1 MKYIGALLVLALCA
15 GAPVFAQD
23 ATNLPLVGVLRI
35 NGPDTVEPMATQFRA
50 ALAALGR
57 VDGRTIRLEYRLA
70 EGHVDR
76 FPELAQ
82 ALVGENAR
90 VIVALGDPAIR
101 AAQQATRSIPIVAMA
116 DDLVASGL
124 IASLA
129 RPGGNTTGISIL
141 ATELDA
147 KKLEIL
153 KQIIPAARRFG
164 VLSDPANTV
173 PARRQAITDRART
186 LGVEL
191 QTVDVQGAADIAPAF
206 ASFRAEGAEAI
217 DILASPLLNG
227 LRKDLGRLS
236 LDYRLPAICQFRE
249 AVEVGCLA
257 SYGVRLSDALAMTA
271 ALTEKMLKGGQPG
284 DTPAEQPTR
293 FELVINHHVARSIGI
308 EISPAILD
316 GADEVIE

>member
-1 MKYIGALLVLALCA
+1 MKYIGVFLVLALCA
-15 GAPVFAQD
+15 GTPVFAQD

-35 NGPDTVEPMATQFRA
+35 NTPDTVEPMATQFRT
-50 ALAALGR
+50 ALAALGQ
-57 VDGRTIRLEYRLA
+57 VDGRTIRVEYRLA

-82 ALVGENAR
+82 ALVAQNAR
-90 VIVALGDPAIR
+90 VIVALGDPAVR

>member
-1 MKYIGALLVLALCA
+1 MKYIGTLFVLALCA
-15 GAPVFAQD
+15 GVPVFAQD
-23 ATNLPLVGVLRI
+23 AANLPLVGVLRI
-35 NGPDTVEPMATQFRA
+35 NTPDTVEPMATLFGT
-50 ALAALGR
+50 ALAALGW
-57 VDGRTIRLEYRLA
+57 VDGRTVRLEYRLA

-82 ALVGENAR
+82 ALVAENAR

-116 DDLVASGL
+116 DDLVASEL

-164 VLSDPANTV
+164 ILSDPANTV

>member
-1 MKYIGALLVLALCA
+1 MKYIGVFLVLALCA
-15 GAPVFAQD
+15 GVPVFAQD
-23 ATNLPLVGVLRI
+23 GGNLPLVGVLRI
-35 NGPDTVEPMATQFRA
+35 NTPDTVEPMVTQFRA
-50 ALAALGR
+50 ALAALGQ

-70 EGHVDR
+70 EGHLDR

-82 ALVGENAR
+82 ALVAENAR

-101 AAQQATRSIPIVAMA
+101 AAQQATHSIPIIAMA

-129 RPGGNTTGISIL
+129 RPGGNTTGVSIL

-153 KQIIPAARRFG
+153 KHIIPAARRSG
-164 VLSDPANTV
+164 VLSDPGNTV
-173 PARRQAITDRART
+173 PARLRAIADRART

-191 QTVDVQGAADIAPAF
+191 QIVEVHGAADIAPAF
-206 ASFRAEGAEAI
+206 AAFRAEGAEAI

-227 LRKDLGRLS
+227 LRKEIGRLS

-249 AVEVGCLA
+249 AVEAGCLA
-257 SYGVRLSDALAMTA
+257 SYGVRLSDSFVMIA
-271 ALTEKMLKGGQPG
+271 ALTDKMLKGAQPG
-284 DTPAEQPTR
+284 ETPAEQPTR
-293 FELVINHHVARSIGI
+293 VELVINQRVARAIGI
-308 EISPAILD
+308 EIPAAILD

>member
-90 VIVALGDPAIR
+90 VIVALGDPAVR

-271 ALTEKMLKGGQPG
+271 ALTDKMLKGGQPG

-293 FELVINHHVARSIGI
+293 FELVINQRVARSIGI

>member
-1 MKYIGALLVLALCA
+1 MKYIGVFLVLALCA
-15 GAPVFAQD
+15 GTPVFAQD

-35 NGPDTVEPMATQFRA
+35 NTPDTVEPMATQFRT
-50 ALAALGR
+50 ALAALGW

-82 ALVGENAR
+82 ALVAENAH
-90 VIVALGDPAIR
+90 VIVALGDPAVR

-173 PARRQAITDRART
+173 PARRQAIADRART

-191 QTVDVQGAADIAPAF
+191 QTVEVHGAADIAPAF

-217 DILASPLLNG
+217 DILASPLLNA
-227 LRKDLGRLS
+227 LRNELGRLS

-249 AVEVGCLA
+249 AVEAGCLA
-257 SYGVRLSDALAMTA
+257 SYGVRLSDAFAMVA
-271 ALTEKMLKGGQPG
+271 ALTDKMLKGAQPG
-284 DTPAEQPTR
+284 ETPAEQPTR
-293 FELVINHHVARSIGI
+293 VELVINQHVARAIGI
-308 EISPAILD
+308 DIPAVILD

>member
-1 MKYIGALLVLALCA
+1 
-15 GAPVFAQD
+15 
-23 ATNLPLVGVLRI
+23 
-35 NGPDTVEPMATQFRA
+35 
-50 ALAALGR
+50 
-57 VDGRTIRLEYRLA
+57 
-70 EGHVDR
+70 
-76 FPELAQ
+76 
-82 ALVGENAR
+82 
-90 VIVALGDPAIR
+90 VALGDPAVR

-129 RPGGNTTGISIL
+129 RPGGNTTGVSIL

-153 KQIIPAARRFG
+153 KQIIPRARRFG

-173 PARRQAITDRART
+173 PARRQAIADRART

-191 QTVDVQGAADIAPAF
+191 QTVEVHGAADIAPAF

-227 LRKDLGRLS
+227 LRKELGRLS

-249 AVEVGCLA
+249 AVEAGCLA
-257 SYGVRLSDALAMTA
+257 SYGIRLSDAFVMTA
-271 ALTEKMLKGGQPG
+271 ALTDKMLKGAAPG

-293 FELVINHHVARSIGI
+293 VELVISQHVARAIGI
-308 EISPAILD
+308 DVPAAILD

>member
-1 MKYIGALLVLALCA
+1 MKYIGVFLVLALCA
-15 GAPVFAQD
+15 GTSAFAQD
-23 ATNLPLVGVLRI
+23 AANLPLVGVLRI
-35 NGPDTVEPMATQFRA
+35 NTPDTVEPMATLFGT
-50 ALAALGR
+50 ALGALGW
-57 VDGRTIRLEYRLA
+57 VDGRTIRLESRLA

-76 FPELAQ
+76 FQELAQ
-82 ALVGENAR
+82 ALVAENTR
-90 VIVALGDPAIR
+90 IIVALGDPAVR
-101 AAQQATRSIPIVAMA
+101 AAQQATRSIPIVAIA

-124 IASLA
+124 ISSLA
-129 RPGGNTTGISIL
+129 RPGGNTTGVSIL

-153 KQIIPAARRFG
+153 KRIVPGARRFG

-173 PARRQAITDRART
+173 PARMRAIADRARK
-186 LGVEL
+186 LGIEL
-191 QTVDVQGAADIAPAF
+191 QTADVRGAGDVAPAF
-206 ASFRAEGAEAI
+206 ASFRTGGAEAI
-217 DILASPLLNG
+217 DILASPLLNA
-227 LRKDLGRLS
+227 LRQELGRLL

-271 ALTEKMLKGGQPG
+271 ALTDKMLKGGQPG

-293 FELVINHHVARSIGI
+293 FELVINQRVARSIGI

>member
-1 MKYIGALLVLALCA
+1 MKYIGVFLVLALCA
-15 GAPVFAQD
+15 GTPVFAQD

-35 NGPDTVEPMATQFRA
+35 NTPDTVEPMATLFGT
-50 ALAALGR
+50 ALAALGW
-57 VDGRTIRLEYRLA
+57 VDGRTVRLEYRLA

-76 FPELAQ
+76 FPELAH
-82 ALVGENAR
+82 AR
-90 VIVALGDPAIR
+90 VIVALGDPAVR

-173 PARRQAITDRART
+173 PARRQAIADRART

-191 QTVDVQGAADIAPAF
+191 QTVEVHGAADIAPAF

-217 DILASPLLNG
+217 DILASPLLNA
-227 LRKDLGRLS
+227 LRNELGRLS

-249 AVEVGCLA
+249 AVEAGCLA
-257 SYGVRLSDALAMTA
+257 SYGVRLSDAFVMIAT
-271 ALTEKMLKGGQPG
+271 LTDKMLKGAQPG
-284 DTPAEQPTR
+284 ETPAEQPTR
-293 FELVINHHVARSIGI
+293 VELAINQRVARAIGI

>member
-82 ALVGENAR
+82 ALVAENAH
-90 VIVALGDPAIR
+90 VIVALGDPAVR

-217 DILASPLLNG
+217 DILASPLLNA
-227 LRKDLGRLS
+227 LRNELGRLS

-249 AVEVGCLA
+249 AVEAGCLA
-257 SYGVRLSDALAMTA
+257 SYGVRLSDAFVMIAT
-271 ALTEKMLKGGQPG
+271 LTDKMLKGAQPG
-284 DTPAEQPTR
+284 ETPAEQPTR
-293 FELVINHHVARSIGI
+293 VELAINQRVARAIGI

>member
-1 MKYIGALLVLALCA
+1 MKYIGVFLILALCA
-15 GAPVFAQD
+15 GTPVFAQD

-35 NGPDTVEPMATQFRA
+35 NTPDTVEPMATQFRT
-50 ALAALGR
+50 ALAALGW

-82 ALVGENAR
+82 ALVAENAH
-90 VIVALGDPAIR
+90 VIVALGDPAVR

-173 PARRQAITDRART
+173 PARRQAIADRART

-191 QTVDVQGAADIAPAF
+191 QTVEVHGAADIAPAF

-217 DILASPLLNG
+217 DILASPLLNA
-227 LRKDLGRLS
+227 LRNELGRLS

-249 AVEVGCLA
+249 AVEAGCLA
-257 SYGVRLSDALAMTA
+257 SYGVRLSDAFVMIAT
-271 ALTEKMLKGGQPG
+271 LTDKMLKGAQPG
-284 DTPAEQPTR
+284 ETPAEQPTR
-293 FELVINHHVARSIGI
+293 VELAINQRVARAIGI

>member
-1 MKYIGALLVLALCA
+1 MKHIGTLLVLALCV
-15 GAPVFAQD
+15 GGPVFAQN
-23 ATNLPLVGVLRI
+23 AANLPLVGVLRI
-35 NGPDTVEPMATQFRA
+35 NTLDTVEPFATQFRA
-50 ALAALGR
+50 ALGALGR
-57 VDGRTIRLEYRLA
+57 VDGRTIRPECRLA

-82 ALVGENAR
+82 ALVAENAR

-124 IASLA
+124 TASLA

-153 KQIIPAARRFG
+153 KQIIPAAQRFG

-173 PARRQAITDRART
+173 PARRQAIADRART

-191 QTVDVQGAADIAPAF
+191 QTV
-206 ASFRAEGAEAI
+206 
-217 DILASPLLNG
+217 
-227 LRKDLGRLS
+227 
-236 LDYRLPAICQFRE
+236 
-249 AVEVGCLA
+249 EVH
-257 SYGVRLSDALAMTA
+257 S
-271 ALTEKMLKGGQPG
+271 
-284 DTPAEQPTR
+284 
-293 FELVINHHVARSIGI
+293 AR
-308 EISPAILD
+308 
-316 GADEVIE
+316 

>member
-1 MKYIGALLVLALCA
+1 MKYIGVFLVLALCA
-15 GAPVFAQD
+15 GTSAFAQD
-23 ATNLPLVGVLRI
+23 AANLPLVGVLRI
-35 NGPDTVEPMATQFRA
+35 NTPDTVEPMATLFGT
-50 ALAALGR
+50 ALGALGW
-57 VDGRTIRLEYRLA
+57 VDGRTIRLESRLA

-76 FPELAQ
+76 FQELAQ
-82 ALVGENAR
+82 ALVAENTR
-90 VIVALGDPAIR
+90 IIVALGDPAVR
-101 AAQQATRSIPIVAMA
+101 AAHQATRSIPIVAIA

-124 IASLA
+124 ISSLA
-129 RPGGNTTGISIL
+129 RPGGNTTGVSIL

-153 KQIIPAARRFG
+153 KRIVPGARRFG
-164 VLSDPANTV
+164 VLSDPANTA
-173 PARRQAITDRART
+173 PARLRAIADRART

-191 QTVDVQGAADIAPAF
+191 QTVDVHGPADTAPAF

-227 LRKDLGRLS
+227 LRKELGRLS

-271 ALTEKMLKGGQPG
+271 ALTDKMLKGGQPG
-284 DTPAEQPTR
+284 ETPAEQPTG
-293 FELVINHHVARSIGI
+293 FELVINQHVARAIGI

>member
-82 ALVGENAR
+82 ALVAENAR
-90 VIVALGDPAIR
+90 VIVALGDPAVR

-271 ALTEKMLKGGQPG
+271 ALTDKMLKGGQPG